1 MACASIQAGENLLL
15 SREDNDFLNVLYM
28 RHSFKG
34 CAHHAPPRKCR
45 DPNFSCPPKVMAK
58 LN

>member
-34 CAHHAPPRKCR
+34 CAHHTHPADAGILISLAPRKSW
-45 DPNFSCPPKVMAK
+45 PN
-58 LN
+58 